1 MNRGTMGIDGDAAV
15 PARGEGAGGDAPRR
29 PDVNP
34 PRGDGI
40 LRDRTVKAS
49 RRDPDRQ
56 VALAVERYAVGIRS
70 HWKERDF
77 SPALEI
83 PKRNSGLSRAGHEPP
98 VLADRQVFAIP
109 DARERVAYQYLEF
122 STGSELQ
129 DLELGPGDLSGEAT
143 AIPTDPRHQAPQ
155 PQAGNRRSSCPV
167 SACQIRSV

>member
-1 MNRGTMGIDGDAAV
+1 
-15 PARGEGAGGDAPRR
+15 
-29 PDVNP
+29 
-34 PRGDGI
+34 
-40 LRDRTVKAS
+40 VKAS

-98 VLADRQVFAIP
+98 VLSDRQVFAIP

-122 STGSELQ
+122 STASELQ

-143 AIPTDPRHQAPQ
+143 AIPTDPRHQAPPAPGRQ
-155 PQAGNRRSSCPV
+155 PKKLLSGFRMPDPQCLIPT
-167 SACQIRSV
+167 IRQEILTRWAERNEEAFLVRGGDTPRDFP